1 MTAQANRAPE
11 PAGVPGG
18 VGRPW
23 TLCGLALTQM
33 IGWGTTFY
41 PIAII
46 GRAVER
52 DLGASRELIYAGLTV
67 MLTVSALIAPRIGRR
82 LDREGARF
90 VMMAGSLLSGTGLA
104 VVALAPDL
112 LIYLLGWVLL
122 GLMMPM
128 ALTLSAFTAITQVM
142 GAGTR
147 RAITLMT
154 FFTGLA
160 STLFWPLM
168 QVLLPLLGWRLMLLV
183 FAAVQFLVCLPIH
196 WWVLPS
202 PAAHRHRLTMTNS
215 LVEQT
220 GILGSAQRVPA
231 LILAAAATSL
241 HGIVGWGLALHFI
254 DMFKSLGLA
263 ETVAVTIASL
273 NGIMQVS
280 ARLADFVSGSRHS
293 PLAIG
298 VIAVLLQPLA
308 FIAILAIGATPVTA
322 FLFILGYGISA
333 GLMTIVRVTLPL
345 YLFGRA
351 VYGTY
356 AGRLTLPQNIV
367 FGIAPVVFAAI
378 LDQGG
383 SVIALWTA
391 LATSLG
397 GVVAML
403 ALSQYARAPALGR
416 T

>member
-1 MTAQANRAPE
+1 MTTQGDPAPE
-11 PAGVPGG
+11 PTGG
-18 VGRPW
+18 VSRLR

-46 GRAVER
+46 GRAVEH
-52 DLGASRELIYAGLTV
+52 DLGASRELVYAGLTV

-90 VMMAGSLLSGTGLA
+90 IMMAGSLLSGAGLA

-112 LIYLLGWVLL
+112 VTYLLGWVLL

-160 STLFWPLM
+160 STIFWPLM
-168 QVLLPLLGWRLMLLV
+168 QVLMPLLGWRLMLLV
-183 FAAVQFLVCLPIH
+183 FAAAQFLICLPIH

-215 LVEQT
+215 LAEQP
-220 GILGSAQRVPA
+220 GILGPAKRFPA

-254 DMFKSLGLA
+254 EMFKSLGLA

-293 PLAIG
+293 PLVIG
-298 VIAVLLQPLA
+298 VIAVTLQPLA

-345 YLFGRA
+345 HLFGRA

-367 FGIAPVVFAAI
+367 FGIAPVIFAAI

-383 SVIALWTA
+383 PVFALWTA

-397 GVVAML
+397 GVIAML
-403 ALSQYARAPALGR
+403 ALSHYTRAPPLGQ